1 MDFTNYKTIILII
14 FGSFKV
20 KEELAVLACG
30 GSHDSCSPPGWG
42 SWLVSLRFKKLKQNQ
57 TNKTIGPEAHF
68 SYIFC
73 FGIILFFPFWH
84 ILKFF

>member
-42 SWLVSLRFKKLKQNQ
+42 ELACQLEVQKAEAKPNKQN
-57 TNKTIGPEAHF
+57 NRA
-68 SYIFC
+68 
-73 FGIILFFPFWH
+73 
-84 ILKFF
+84 